1 MSDKQ
6 MVWLDEQRCVGC
18 GKCAEAC
25 PVEAITL
32 TNGVAQIDDEICTGC
47 AACVTACPEG
57 AIQFVLKG
65 EVVPLEERALP
76 AVRQPSAA
84 VTVAE
89 PAVVAGATVALGH
102 AAGAIAHQ
110 VGRWLARAAS
120 DVASSLG
127 QAADDHGN
135 GSSET
140 SRGAGGGAGRRQR
153 HRRSRR

>member
-25 PVEAITL
+25 PVAAITI
-32 TNGVAQIDDEICTGC
+32 TNSVAQIDDEICTGC
-47 AACVTACPEG
+47 GACVTACPEG

-65 EVVPLEERALP
+65 EVVPLEEGALP
-76 AVRQPSAA
+76 AVRQPSGK
-84 VTVAE
+84 VKVAE

-102 AAGAIAHQ
+102 AAGAIVHQ

-127 QAADDHGN
+127 QAADDDGN
-135 GSSET
+135 GAKT

-153 HRRSRR
+153 HRRGRR